1 MKFSRFILRSDKNKK
16 YNFMEYN
23 IRMCVVYVIFL
34 FFLCLKRFEDS
45 YINFESFVSRRQRT
59 KRINTIYFLT
69 SEVNGDKF
77 LSTLQNFVH
86 DNGVLQ
92 LVNETR
98 FLGEVI
104 APKINHIVTLVEPRA
119 CRVFSRQTIG
129 GGRIRRFYRFDDKT
143 VGSPSPFY
151 L

>member
-1 MKFSRFILRSDKNKK
+1 
-16 YNFMEYN
+16 
-23 IRMCVVYVIFL
+23 MCVVYIIF
-34 FFLCLKRFEDS
+34 FFFFCLKKFEDS
-45 YINFESFVSRRQRT
+45 YTLQ
-59 KRINTIYFLT
+59 TIYFLIPRGK
-69 SEVNGDKF
+69 VLN
-77 LSTLQNFVH
+77 TLENFIIH
-86 DNGVLQ
+86 DNDTFQ

-98 FLGEVI
+98 FFGEVI
-104 APKINHIVTLVEPRA
+104 ASKINHTVTLVEPRA